1 MTTRKAARAASY
13 LKARA
18 GGFAAEELHHARGHD
33 PPKALLPAAVLT
45 STLKLLS

>member
-33 PPKALLPAAVLT
+33 RDDWWASVLI
-45 STLKLLS
+45 